1 MGKDERLR
9 IVHCFR
15 NPVGGLFRHVRDLA
29 VAQAEAGHA
38 VGLVYDSSTGGAYE
52 DRLVAAIRNHLALGI
67 ARVPMRRQIAPSDIA
82 TAIRLFRRIRAL
94 GPDVIHAHGAKGGAY
109 GRVIGTL
116 LRVSGSR
123 VARIYTPHGGSLHYD
138 AGTAS
143 GWAYHRLERL
153 LEAMTDGLIFVS
165 RYEADAY
172 RDKVG
177 APRPPVTIVPNGLAA
192 AEFEP
197 VATAPD
203 AADFL
208 FIGMM
213 RDLKGPDL
221 FIEAMRLLHANGL
234 APTAHMVGDGDG
246 LPRYRAIVEAAGLGE
261 AIRFHP
267 AMPAR
272 AAFAM
277 ARAVVVPSRAEAMPY
292 IVLEALAAGRPTVAT
307 AVGGIPEIFAGR
319 ADALVPPGDAMALAA
334 AMAELLD
341 APAASRDTA
350 EALRESVRTR
360 FSIAAMTAAVAG
372 AYRGAR

>member
-1 MGKDERLR
+1 MR